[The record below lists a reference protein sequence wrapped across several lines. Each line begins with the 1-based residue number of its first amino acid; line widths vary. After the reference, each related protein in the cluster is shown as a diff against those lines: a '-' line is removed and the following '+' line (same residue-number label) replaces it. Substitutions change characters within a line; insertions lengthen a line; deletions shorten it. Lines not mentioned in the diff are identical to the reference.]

1 MRPGCDARQE
11 KDLEASFVFTNSFSV
26 GVGTGLGVV
35 ADVITATTPKFTC
48 SQTF

>member
-26 GVGTGLGVV
+26 GVGAGWGVV
-35 ADVITATTPKFTC
+35 ADVITATTPKIYFSLT
-48 SQTF
+48 